1 MSFTVS
7 DIRPVI
13 AKAAKICSE
22 DARVFDYLNE
32 ACERLLWKGVYK
44 NTWGRF
50 SVAITNK
57 QITWPREIESILSC
71 AVDTIPV
78 TIRNG
83 WYEFLQQGPGV
94 MDDAPGSQQTLIDR
108 PNSPLITDFEG
119 AQSLRLYTS
128 LVTDDA
134 KLVLIEGLDSNGDAV
149 RSEYPASSGSY
160 INGVYVAL
168 DSTPYAT
175 VPGTW
180 TAVTAVQKVVT
191 NGAVTLKAYDG
202 VTETEIAVWQPG
214 DTRPDFRR
222 SILPGVTDGVE
233 LTLTVIGKL
242 RQLTL
247 RNETDWVIP
256 ANRAALRQMTT
267 AIWFEENEDP
277 KSSLV
282 YDQMAKKSL
291 EEQLS
296 ASNGGARP
304 EINQGYSRN
313 QGVCGVQQ
321 VQ

>member
-1 MSFTVS
+1 MSFTVA

-13 AKAAKICSE
+13 ARSAKVCAE
-22 DARVFDYLNE
+22 HTCVLEYLNE

-50 SVAITNK
+50 VVAITNK
-57 QITWPREIESILSC
+57 QITWPREIESILTC

-108 PNSPLITDFEG
+108 PNSPLITDFEDT
-119 AQSLRLYTS
+119 QSLRLYTT
-128 LVTDDA
+128 LATDDA
-134 KLVLIEGLDSNGDAV
+134 KLVLIEGLDANGDVV

-168 DSTPYAT
+168 DSTPYAA

-191 NGAVTLKAYDG
+191 NAPVTLKAYDG
-202 VTETEIAVWQPG
+202 TTETEIAVWQPG
-214 DTRPDFRR
+214 DTRPEFRR
-222 SILPGVTDGVE
+222 SILPGVSDGVE
-233 LTLTVIGKL
+233 VTLTVIGKL

-256 ANRAALRQMTT
+256 ANRAALRQMTQS
-267 AIWFEENEDP
+267 IWFEENEDP
-277 KSSLV
+277 KSALV
-282 YDQMAKKSL
+282 YDSMAKKSL
-291 EEQLS
+291 EEQMLS
-296 ASNGGARP
+296 ANGGAKQ
-304 EINQGYSRN
+304 EVNQSYSRN
-313 QGVCGVQQ
+313 QGICGVQQ